1 MEWHDVTVV
10 LPKPGAVVLAVVQT
24 PKPCVLLAMWCPA
37 LTLPAHTESENGE
50 YDEARDEYFAPAGWY
65 QYYAVSG
72 SLDDE
77 PYWKI
82 YEAVTQW
89 TALPKVPCLA

>member
-1 MEWHDVTVV
+1 MNGMWNDVVDGF
-10 LPKPGAVVLAVVQT
+10 PGPGTVVLAVVQT
-24 PKPCVLLAMWCPA
+24 PKPCVLLAMWCPT
-37 LTLPAHTESENGE
+37 LTLPMHPDGDGGD
-50 YDEARDEYFAPAGWY
+50 YDEARDEYFAPEGWY

-82 YEAVTQW
+82 HEVVTQW
-89 TALPKVPCLA
+89 MELPKVPA